1 MDNDILIK
9 ANNLKSKLT
18 DINNQL
24 LKAEGKQEEILKQI
38 KNEFDC
44 DSIEALQNLIN
55 DLNDQTIEYET
66 NLNQYIKESQ
76 DIINKFSD
84 VVK

>member
-55 DLNDQTIEYET
+55 DLNNQTIEYET